1 MSATTTPRLNTSRA
15 LTDVLHLPPFG
26 AESGYNTE
34 GDVLVNS
41 TADGVDL
48 NVLWSELA
56 AVLQTWN
63 NERSAIAQLLSY
75 VTTNTADAIPQSTA
89 DESFDLA
96 SEFGEP
102 TALRAPS
109 SHLLLGYTFDDYDKA
124 SRFTWKFLRQATA
137 EQVRATTNVALTAD
151 NKLVNGLVLDRLFDP
166 TPRTNEWGH
175 TCYGLWN
182 ADGVI
187 PPSWLGK
194 SFDASHS
201 HYLVSGSATLDS
213 GDVDAAI
220 KHVEEHGYGT
230 EPTSQLV
237 LLCNPQEAEIIST
250 FKAGVENENEQVAHY
265 DYIPSAGA
273 PPYLLPSGETIQGAI
288 APAVINGLKI
298 QGSYGPVWV
307 IQSYYV
313 PAGYFAVVA
322 SYGAGSPSNPIGLR
336 QHTNPAYQ
344 GLRLIPGYGPYPLQD
359 SFFARGIGLGTRHR
373 GGACVVQVKASGEY
387 DAPTIAR

>member
-1 MSATTTPRLNTSRA
+1 MSATTTKSRSGHSA
-15 LTDVLHLPPFG
+15 LADVLHLSPFG

-34 GDVLVNS
+34 GDVLVNA

-48 NVLWSELA
+48 NVLWSELGT
-56 AVLQTWN
+56 VLQTWN

-75 VTTNTADAIPQSTA
+75 VTTNSADAIPQSIA

-137 EQVRATTNVALTAD
+137 EQVRANTNVALTAD
-151 NKLVNGLVLDRLFDP
+151 NKLINGLVLDRLFNP
-166 TPRTNEWGH
+166 APATNEWGH

-182 ADGVI
+182 GDGVV
-187 PPSWLGK
+187 PPSWLGQ

-201 HYLVSGSATLDS
+201 HYLVSGSAALDS
-213 GDVDAAI
+213 GDVDVAI

-230 EPTSQLV
+230 DPGSQLI
-237 LLCNPQEAEIIST
+237 LLCNPQEAEVIST
-250 FKAGVENENEQVAHY
+250 FKAGVENNNGQVAHH

-288 APAVINGLKI
+288 APAAVNGLKI

-344 GLRLIPGYGPYPLQD
+344 GLRLIPGVGPYPLQD
-359 SFFARGIGLGTRHR
+359 SFFARGIGVGTRHR
-373 GGACVVQVKASGEY
+373 GGACVTQVKASGQY
-387 DAPTIAR
+387 VAPTIAR